1 MIRRLKCFYAFVI
14 IALVLLYTGAYE
26 IPGLSNNSEA
36 LSDTQSLTFLALD
49 DGNIIL
55 YDNDTLVL
63 YSRSV
68 SSEGITMLRNSD
80 GTPRVLNS
88 AILRAKHTDS
98 RTGPSPVLFLI
109 KSDK

>member
-26 IPGLSNNSEA
+26 IPGLSNNSESLLDA
-36 LSDTQSLTFLALD
+36 QSLTFLALD
-49 DGNIIL
+49 AGNVIL
-55 YDNDTLVL
+55 YDSDTLIL

-68 SSEGITMLRNSD
+68 SSEDITVLRNSD
-80 GTPRVLNS
+80 GTPKVLNS
-88 AILRAKHTDS
+88 AILRAKHKDS
-98 RTGPSPVLFLI
+98 RTGPSPVLFSI

>member
-1 MIRRLKCFYAFVI
+1 MIRRLKCFYASVI
-14 IALVLLYTGAYE
+14 IVLVLIYTGVYE
-26 IPGLSNNSEA
+26 TPGLSNNSEA
-36 LSDTQSLTFLALD
+36 SSDAQSLTFLALD
-49 DGNIIL
+49 AGNVII
-55 YDNDTLVL
+55 YDNDMLIL

-68 SSEGITMLRNSD
+68 SSEDITVLRNSD
-80 GTPRVLNS
+80 GTPKVLNS